1 MSFRKIQV
9 TNLSSD
15 VTVFNDPLVVLNNNE
30 SGSNN
35 NDIGFIFERGT
46 DNNAVLVW
54 DESEDHF
61 AVGFS
66 SSTSGQV
73 TLSSYSDIKANSF
86 IGNVTGNITGNLT
99 GNVTGTVSSLSN
111 LSTSNL
117 SEGTNLYYTDTRF
130 DTRLATKDTDDLS
143 EGSTN
148 LYFTNARV
156 QSVIDSNTAGFITD
170 YTVTQSDVTTHEGAL
185 SITES
190 QISDLSHYT
199 DAQAIS
205 AVEGESTLNLSSTVT
220 TITDTATGSSAGPI
234 IELYR
239 NNPTPGNANYLGQL
253 KFQGE
258 NSAGGKKSFAKI
270 TGKISDY
277 ASASEDGTIEFA
289 VLNNGSNDIV
299 ARINE
304 NGLYL
309 NAGHTLKFEGT
320 VSNTS
325 ETTLTVAN
333 PSADRTITLPD
344 ATGTVALTSDI
355 SLSTLSITATATNIN
370 YLGGVTSN
378 VQTQIDSKQ
387 ATLTHNENSNPYVIT
402 SANATANATA
412 TLSLDAA
419 TLGFNLS
426 NAISYSIFLN
436 RMRLRNTE
444 VSVNTTNG
452 TLAFTTD
459 TLDENDEIDAV
470 WIT

>member
-9 TNLSSD
+9 ANLESD
-15 VTVFNDPLVVLNNNE
+15 ITHFNDPLITFNASE
-30 SGSNN
+30 SGANST
-35 NDIGFIFERGT
+35 DLGLILERGT
-46 DNNAVLVW
+46 STNVAFIW

-61 AVGFS
+61 AVGITSSDGSTDTNVAFS
-66 SSTSGQV
+66 S
-73 TLSSYSDIKANSF
+73 YADIKANSF
-86 IGNVTGNITGNLT
+86 IGNLT
-99 GNVTGTVSSLSN
+99 GAVTGTVSSLSN
-111 LSTSNL
+111 LSTSDL

-130 DTRLATKDTDDLS
+130 DTSFGNKDTDDLT
-143 EGSTN
+143 EGSN
-148 LYFTNARV
+148 QYFTNARA
-156 QSVIDSNTAGFITD
+156 QAVINTNSAGFITD
-170 YTVTQSDVTTHEGAL
+170 YTVTESDVTTHQAAL

-199 DAQAIS
+199 DAQAIN

-220 TITDTATGSSAGPI
+220 TITDTASGSSAGPI

-239 NNPTPGNANYLGQL
+239 NNPTPSNANYLGQL
-253 KFQGE
+253 KFLGE
-258 NSAGGKKSFAKI
+258 NSTGGKKNFAKI
-270 TGKISDY
+270 SGKISDY
-277 ASASEDGTIEFA
+277 TSGAEDGTIEFA

-320 VSNTS
+320 VANTS

-412 TLSLDAA
+412 TLSLNAA

-452 TLAFTTD
+452 TLAFTAD
-459 TLDENDEIDAV
+459 TLDENDEVDAV